1 MQRQRNDQKWSHP
14 VQPSLE
20 IFGFLFNSTSLF
32 HISMNFWAYGQ
43 FRQFHSSYKNWWH
56 TYSYAKIRLCFFG
69 FIYSC
74 IFLFSSFAR
83 IIHILDLCPY
93 FFRLSLL
100 NRFKTGFPK
109 WIFFF
114 LVNIF
119 LVCSVG
125 FSIFVHREI
134 LAVVKNFATNI
145 NQI

>member
-69 FIYSC
+69 FIFMY
-74 IFLFSSFAR
+74 LSFFFIRANNSYFGSLT
-83 IIHILDLCPY
+83 I

-134 LAVVKNFATNI
+134 LTVVKNFATNI